1 MDKNYEV
8 EIKKDIITV
17 NRSIGDKLIKTE
29 LIFDQIY
36 RAWIQKVFEFIR
48 KVGTV
53 RKNYYFQ
60 CLICKPGYQFMET
73 AEAVARQF
81 LYFLMK
87 DEISSSD
94 GNAELEVLCKYITE
108 NDEEFEENLN
118 YMATLCTK
126 DFNEV
131 LGGQFY
137 DFYISM
143 WSCFEAAINSLCIPF
158 EDKIKEILN
167 ESNYKNTLKFIKSCI
182 NDDSDAK
189 RFANIFN
196 QNKENFIKKFP
207 KYVSFPDKINYLFKH
222 ILKSYSRD
230 KEKDKET
237 LLFCGKLR
245 NTVHNNGLNI
255 KGNKELNLNG
265 HVFKLKENEVF
276 HLDKYIDKMILINEI
291 FDIYTEII
299 KSFDGN
305 AAKN

>member
-1 MDKNYEV
+1 MNENDKV
-8 EIKKDIITV
+8 EMKRDAIPTKRLIGNQLIDI
-17 NRSIGDKLIKTE
+17 E
-29 LIFDQIY
+29 LTFDPIY
-36 RAWIQKVFEFIR
+36 REWIQQIFRFIR
-48 KVGTV
+48 KVRSV
-53 RKNYYFQ
+53 RETYKDISN
-60 CLICKPGYQFMET
+60 KPGYEFMT
-73 AEAVARQF
+73 TSEAVANQF
-81 LYFLMK
+81 LYFLIK
-87 DEISSSD
+87 DEVSSSND
-94 GNAELEVLCKYITE
+94 NIGLNVLCKYITE
-108 NDEEFEENLN
+108 RNEELKGNLD
-118 YMATLCTK
+118 YMVILCTEGC
-126 DFNEV
+126 NEV

-167 ESNYKNTLKFIKSCI
+167 ESNYKNTFKFIKSCI

-196 QNKENFIKKFP
+196 QNKEDFIKKFP

-265 HVFKLKENEVF
+265 HVFKLEENEVF

-299 KSFDGN
+299 KSFGGN
-305 AAKN
+305 AVKN